1 MRCYLIIFA
10 FVVAFSMATASQAA
24 PKGATPAPKTPPPSQ
39 DEQLY
44 RNATFG
50 FRYKVPYGWVERT
63 EEMREPAEPKT
74 DAANGP
80 EASSSSSN
88 SDSSNSGSSNS
99 GSSNSGSSNSGS
111 SNSGSSNSGS
121 SNSKAASQYKSE
133 SHKSAN
139 NKSANLSDVLL
150 AVFERPPQ
158 ATGDSVNSAV
168 VIASESAAVY
178 RGLKKAEDFLGPL
191 TELITAQGF
200 KPKGDPS
207 VLEIDA
213 RELVRADFS
222 KQLTDKLVMYQSTL
236 VLLAKGQL
244 VSFTFV
250 AGSED
255 EVDDLIEGLR
265 FGSPKSR

>member
-99 GSSNSGSSNSGS
+99 S
-111 SNSGSSNSGS
+111 S

-168 VIASESAAVY
+168 VIASESAAAY

-191 TELITAQGF
+191 TELTTAQGF

-222 KQLTDKLVMYQSTL
+222 KQLTDKLTMYQSTL

>member
-1 MRCYLIIFA
+1 MRCYFIIFA
-10 FVVAFSMATASQAA
+10 FVVAFSMAAASQTA
-24 PKGATPAPKTPPPSQ
+24 PKNAMPAPKAPPSQ
-39 DEQLY
+39 DAQLY
-44 RNATFG
+44 RNTSFG
-50 FRYKVPYGWVERT
+50 FRYKIPYGWVERT
-63 EEMREPAEPKT
+63 EEMREPAESKA
-74 DAANGP
+74 DSADGP
-80 EASSSSSN
+80 ETNSN
-88 SDSSNSGSSNS
+88 STFS
-99 GSSNSGSSNSGS
+99 
-111 SNSGSSNSGS
+111 S
-121 SNSKAASQYKSE
+121 SNSKAASG
-133 SHKSAN
+133 HKSAN
-139 NKSANLSDVLL
+139 NKSGNLSDVLL

-168 VIASESAAVY
+168 VIASESAAAY

-191 TELITAQGF
+191 TELTTAQGF

-207 VLEIDA
+207 VVEIDA

-222 KQLTDKLVMYQSTL
+222 KQLTDKLTMHQSTL

>member
-1 MRCYLIIFA
+1 MRYHFIIFV
-10 FVVAFSMATASQAA
+10 FVVAFSIAAASQTV
-24 PKGATPAPKTPPPSQ
+24 PKGAAPVSKAPPAQQ

-44 RNATFG
+44 RNPMFG
-50 FRYKVPYGWVERT
+50 FRYKIPYGWVERT
-63 EEMREPAEPKT
+63 EEMREPAESKA
-74 DAANGP
+74 DAAEGP
-80 EASSSSSN
+80 EASASSSNSSSSN
-88 SDSSNSGSSNS
+88 S
-99 GSSNSGSSNSGS
+99 
-111 SNSGSSNSGS
+111 
-121 SNSKAASQYKSE
+121 KATSRN
-133 SHKSAN
+133 KSAN

-158 ATGDSVNSAV
+158 ATADSVNSAV
-168 VIASESAAVY
+168 VIASEAAAAY

-191 TELITAQGF
+191 TELTTAQGF